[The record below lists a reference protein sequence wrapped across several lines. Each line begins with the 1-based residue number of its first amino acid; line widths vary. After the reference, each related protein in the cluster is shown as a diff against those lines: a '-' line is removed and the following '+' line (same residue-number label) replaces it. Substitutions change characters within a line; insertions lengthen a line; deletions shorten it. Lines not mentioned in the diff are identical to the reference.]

1 MRDSRVRFAALAAT
15 VSLCVLSGGVTGAVL
30 LDGMFGGVAFA
41 ADQTPT
47 GGGFG
52 SGGSGFGNGG
62 PGGSSVEAGQG
73 GSAGASGGQVMQP
86 GGSGVSSDDRAV
98 DRTQAIGSGSST
110 NGSGVGGQD
119 GAGQANG
126 TALGKPAD
134 SDGDGEEPQADK
146 ADAETTDE
154 DAAEP
159 QAMMAAAAATSQEAP
174 AVNAPERPSV
184 PEIGG
189 NGFFTQKIGIDVPAF
204 RGLEPKIALSYSSA
218 RKTRLGGLY
227 QGWLGY
233 AWGLD
238 GFDVIERAS
247 PGYGYPYFDA
257 NDVYLLNGEE
267 LVPCAEGMVAA
278 SCLAGG
284 THVTENENFKRVS
297 FDAAANTWT
306 VTDRDGTVSL
316 FKSVMAIAGTSPA
329 SGTTDYK
336 LQHDGRYLLTQVKD
350 TNGQVVNYGYSCPD
364 LPGCY
369 AKSIS
374 YSGAGITFYYE
385 DRPDFPVMANGLS
398 LSYTKK
404 RVKTISVKVGTA
416 QRTAYALTYDQAPF
430 SNTSRLV
437 KVDRYGKDATV
448 AADGTITGTTVKT
461 IRQMTYDNLA
471 YSYAAKPGV
480 TGGRV
485 IEYDGF
491 PSAQARSIDLNA
503 DGRDEL
509 YGWVADTSRCGEVH
523 CDGEYLS
530 PRRSWRFTKFADD
543 GTAAGIG
550 VNFPKPPSTGP
561 SDSTSLEVEFS
572 SGRFAAE
579 RPRDLGFKFKW
590 RVTSFTPEEGTTHT
604 DYKENRAGRADAN
617 LNISLGACSST
628 YAAVCALL
636 TEGGSVLDHDGD
648 GLDTRINFSKPLVGK
663 TDFAANGR
671 QGVLAAANDAED
683 FRFVNGAWAASAS
696 GVQCKSEGRA
706 GNRCV
711 LGDLNGDGATDI
723 LQFLGEPGGDYKL
736 VVYLSTGKS
745 FVRVANGEIFGSP
758 LLLDVDND
766 GRVEVLGP
774 KNRSQNLARPT
785 RMPWRLAFTASG
797 AQWLVDV
804 KDFDQ
809 NIAFGDF
816 NGDGLPDLVS
826 GDGKTYVSNPG
837 AGNPNLLRSVK
848 FETGGSVAVDYTP
861 STRWTN
867 VYMPQVLHAV
877 TKLTVSDGRTP
888 AAVTDY
894 AYAGGLYD
902 PKARKFLGYKTITVT
917 KPLAWGETARPVTE
931 ITYRQ
936 DLASYGLPEQ
946 TVSRNAA
953 GTASK
958 TVVETYSVRT
968 ASKPYRVFNAATETT
983 LAESTNPLVLR
994 KERSF
999 DNYGNITQIRDFGRK
1014 DLAGDETWSAIGYS
1028 PNTTAYI
1035 VSSPRTRWVRSGGF
1049 DTATAVY
1056 ESYEKLY
1063 YDGATLETTPP
1074 TAGNV
1079 TMRRFSKSI
1088 TPSVHYAETFTYDAY
1103 GNRLS
1108 HVDGVGNRTEWDYD
1122 ATYHLHVV
1130 KERAPKYFVLGGL
1143 TADTRF
1149 VTSYTPDYVC
1159 GKPASKVD
1167 WNGVTET
1174 FTYDPYC
1181 RPYGYTNAGTG
1192 KYVNTRYIDEGIPAT
1207 QSVVVY
1213 EPLATGSGNVYTRT
1227 YYDGLARPWRVQT
1240 PPDVAGGATRIT
1252 DTRYDARGNVGQT
1265 AATRFSNET
1274 SRLTVNY
1281 YDWQDRV
1288 VKVVNPD
1295 ASQRTYAYNVQPAT
1309 AVTGTTNL
1317 PVMEMRMSDE
1327 EGKVRRTYTDK
1338 DNNVIV
1344 TSGNLSGTWINE
1356 VRTYDVMG
1364 RLRGVRDHS
1373 GATWTYTYDLVG
1385 NRLTASDPDLGNWSY
1400 TYDNANRLVSQTDA
1414 RGAVTTLAYDQ
1425 MGRLRTKWVKGAG
1438 ETAATVTATNTY
1450 DTAET
1455 GVGAAPF
1462 HDVGLLTVSTNGS
1475 AKHSYSRSL
1484 TGSGTKLTTK
1494 TVIDGITHTTV
1505 ETRGR
1510 AGLTLAIAYSPAAV
1524 NVGTASAPWTYNT
1537 SNRLLTIPGHITAA
1551 TYEADGQTASI
1562 SYANGVSTTFAYS
1575 PERRWLS
1582 RVTTAK
1588 GTTVL
1593 MDNQYTLRDKLGRI
1607 KAITGLTTADS
1618 WTYDYDDFGRLTK
1631 ADNLGNNTL
1640 DETYSYSVTGNLLS
1654 RTKMGTYTYPAGTAA
1669 RPHAATKIGT
1679 KTIGYD
1685 ANGNMVSDGTRTL
1698 VWDRSNLL
1706 GSVTQSGA
1714 AVTFAYGPDGAR
1726 AMKTWSFGKTLY
1738 ASADVEIDRT
1748 TPGAEVYTRYPHP
1761 DLKITTTAAGATTK
1775 SYLHR
1780 DHLSSVRLVTTDT
1793 GGPAEQTAYAA
1804 YGQPTNTAM
1813 QTKKGYIGERFDAET
1828 GLMYLNARYYD
1839 PAFGRFV
1846 PKDDG
1851 ARPEAKQ
1858 MGGQPVME
1866 PENTSILL
1874 RAAANTNTAMTSADS
1889 KSIGVGSSATAASRR
1904 AGGK

>member
-41 ADQTPT
+41 GEQGPA

-62 PGGSSVEAGQG
+62 LGGSSVEAGQG
-73 GSAGASGGQVMQP
+73 GSAGASGGQ
-86 GGSGVSSDDRAV
+86 DE
-98 DRTQAIGSGSST
+98 
-110 NGSGVGGQD
+110 
-119 GAGQANG
+119 AGQANG

-134 SDGDGEEPQADK
+134 DDGEGEEPQADK
-146 ADAETTDE
+146 ADAEATDE
-154 DAAEP
+154 NAAEP
-159 QAMMAAAAATSQEAP
+159 QAMTAMAAAATSQEAP

-189 NGFFTQKIGIDVPAF
+189 NGFFTQKIAIDVPAF

-267 LVPCAEGMVAA
+267 LVACAEGMVAA
-278 SCLAGG
+278 SCTAGG

-385 DRPDFPVMANGLS
+385 DRPDFLVMANGLS

-416 QRTAYALTYDQAPF
+416 VRNVYALTYDQAPF

-471 YSYAAKPGV
+471 YSYAAKPGA
-480 TGGRV
+480 TGGQV
-485 IEYDGF
+485 KFTPNSASPVQMSAGDFNSDGK
-491 PSAQARSIDLNA
+491 
-503 DGRDEL
+503 DEL
-509 YGWVADTSRCGEVH
+509 YGWLANTSRCWEMV
-523 CDGEYLS
+523 CDEQYLS
-530 PRRSWRFTKFADD
+530 RNRSWRYVRFNND
-543 GTAAGIG
+543 GTVAGTFVPEG
-550 VNFPKPPSTGP
+550 EWTNQADPG
-561 SDSTSLEVEFS
+561 SLEIKIVG
-572 SGRFAAE
+572 GRFVAG
-579 RPRDLGFKFKW
+579 RPRDTAFKFKW
-590 RVTSFTPEEGTTHT
+590 RFTWGTSDSQITEKHT
-604 DYKENRAGRADAN
+604 EYRVGRLDQN
-617 LNISLGACSST
+617 LNMSLTACSST
-628 YAAVCALL
+628 YSAVCAAVDQN
-636 TEGGSVLDHDGD
+636 GAILDHDGD
-648 GLDTRINFSKPLVGK
+648 GLDKVIDFGKSLVGAP
-663 TDFAANGR
+663 DFAGNGL
-671 QGVLAAANDAED
+671 QGVLTRESNAVAY
-683 FRFVNGAWAASAS
+683 RFANGAWATSS
-696 GVQCKSEGRA
+696 TGVNCGSY
-706 GNRCV
+706 RCV
-711 LGDLNGDGATDI
+711 VGDLNGDGAPDI
-723 LQFLGEPGGDYKL
+723 LRFYGEPGTNYSL

-745 FVRVANGEIFGSP
+745 FVQVASGEIPGSP
-758 LLLDVDND
+758 ALLDVDSD
-766 GRVEVLGP
+766 GRVEILAP
-774 KNRSQNLARPT
+774 KSTGQNIALPT
-785 RMPWRLAFTASG
+785 RKPWRLNFTASG
-797 AQWLVDV
+797 AQWRLDE

-809 NIAFGDF
+809 TIAFGDF
-816 NGDGLPDLVS
+816 NGDGLPDVVS
-826 GDGKTYVSNPG
+826 GTGSTYVSNPG
-837 AGNPNLLRSVK
+837 AGNPNLLRTVK

-877 TKLTVSDGRTP
+877 TKLTVSDGRTT

-917 KPLAWGETARPVTE
+917 KPLAWGETTRPVVE

-936 DLASYGLPEQ
+936 DLASYGLPAQ
-946 TVSRNAA
+946 TVSRDAA
-953 GTASK
+953 NTASK
-958 TVVETYSVRT
+958 KVVETYAVNAAT
-968 ASKPYRVFNAATETT
+968 KPYRALNTRTDTT
-983 LAESTNPLVLR
+983 LTEGSTSLVLR
-994 KERSF
+994 KDRIF
-999 DNYGNITQIRDFGRK
+999 DAYGNITQLRDVGRT
-1014 DLAGDETWSAIGYS
+1014 DLTGDETWTVTSYA

-1035 VSSPRTRWVRSGGF
+1035 VSLPRQRNVRSGGF
-1049 DTATAVY
+1049 STSTDVY
-1056 ESYEKLY
+1056 ERHQAFY
-1063 YDGATLETTPP
+1063 YDGSTDNAAPPAKGNLTILRSYKSVEPTSASYLEY
-1074 TAGNV
+1074 
-1079 TMRRFSKSI
+1079 F
-1088 TPSVHYAETFTYDAY
+1088 TFDAY

-1143 TADTRF
+1143 PADTRF

-1167 WNGVTET
+1167 WNGVKET
-1174 FTYDPYC
+1174 FTYDAYC

-1227 YYDGLARPWRVQT
+1227 YYDGLARQWRVQT
-1240 PPDVAGGATRIT
+1240 PPDVAGGATRVT

-1265 AATRFSNET
+1265 AATRFSNEA

-1281 YDWQDRV
+1281 YDWNDRV

-1309 AVTGTTNL
+1309 AVGGTTNL

-1338 DNNVIV
+1338 DNNVIL
-1344 TSGNLSGTWINE
+1344 TSGNLSGTWVNE
-1356 VRTYDVMG
+1356 SRTYDVMG

-1425 MGRLRTKWVKGAG
+1425 MGRLRTKSVKGAG

-1450 DTAET
+1450 DTAEA

-1462 HDVGLLTVSTNGS
+1462 HDVGLLTVSSNGF

-1524 NVGTASAPWTYNT
+1524 NVGTASAPWTYNI
-1537 SNRLLTIPGHITAA
+1537 SNRLLTVP
-1551 TYEADGQTASI
+1551 GQTTSI
-1562 SYANGVSTTFAYS
+1562 SYANGVSTTFAYA
-1575 PERRWLS
+1575 PERRWLT
-1582 RVTTAK
+1582 RVTTKK

-1593 MDNQYTLRDKLGRI
+1593 MDNQYTVRDKLGRI

-1618 WTYDYDDFGRLTK
+1618 WTYTYDDLGRLTK

-1640 DETYSYSVTGNLLS
+1640 DETYSYSVTGNLTS

-1679 KTIGYD
+1679 KTLSYD
-1685 ANGNMVSDGTRTL
+1685 ANGNMLSDGTRTL

-1706 GSVTQSGA
+1706 GSVTQSGS

-1726 AMKTWSFGKTLY
+1726 AMKTWAFGKTLY

-1748 TPGAEVYTRYPHP
+1748 TPGAEIYTRYPHP
-1761 DLKITTTAAGATTK
+1761 DLKVTTTAAGATTK

-1780 DHLSSVRLVTTDT
+1780 DHLASVRLVTNDT
-1793 GGPAEQTAYAA
+1793 GTPAEQTAYAA

-1813 QTKKGYIGERFDAET
+1813 QTRKGYIGERFDAET

-1839 PAFGRFV
+1839 PAFGRFI

-1851 ARPEAKQ
+1851 ARPDAKQ
-1858 MGGQPVME
+1858 TGGQPVIE
-1866 PENTSILL
+1866 PRNTSILM
-1874 RAAANTNTAMTSADS
+1874 RAAASAMAAMTNADS
-1889 KSIGVGSSATAASRR
+1889 KSIDAGSSATAASRR